1 MKLRLF
7 SVALLQALCFN
18 MSEAVPIVPTSLA
31 ETGPEADTKVTAEV
45 DTGVDTA
52 LDALADVDAE
62 AAAKL
67 RTVSMIKN

>member
-7 SVALLQALCFN
+7 SVAMLQALCVT
-18 MSEAVPIVPTSLA
+18 MSEAVPIISLA